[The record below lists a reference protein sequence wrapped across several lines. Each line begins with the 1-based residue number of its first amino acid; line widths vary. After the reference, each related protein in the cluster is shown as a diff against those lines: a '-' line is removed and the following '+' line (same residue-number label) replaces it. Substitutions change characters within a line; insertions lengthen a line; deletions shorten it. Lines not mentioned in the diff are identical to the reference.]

1 MGNGER
7 CVYFD
12 NAAAAPPDEAAL
24 EVFLRAA
31 KRHYANTEAVHA
43 LAYAA
48 RGELTAAGRRL
59 AAALLGKEECP
70 VVWGGSATELFRV
83 IASVPEFSSAAASAL
98 EHPALTANL
107 KHFTRL
113 TLLPA
118 DRRGTVRVEDADA
131 LPPLLAIHQ
140 VQSELGVIQPLASL
154 FPASGASCRLC
165 DAVQAAGKLP
175 IFPAADAWVI
185 SGVKFG
191 APGGAALILSPSGRF
206 TERILAH
213 AEACRRRDYSVGRVN
228 LPTILS
234 MVAAAENAVAAM
246 AENRAKAAEIHAFI
260 RQGVAEAGIV
270 PTLPEG
276 ADVSPYILHLML
288 PSQESAVVVRA
299 LGARGVYVASGSA
312 CSAESGEPSP
322 ALRALGISGARL
334 YRALRLSF
342 SGRNSMKDAEIFLS
356 ELKTVLKNY

>member
-1 MGNGER
+1 M
-7 CVYFD
+7 
-12 NAAAAPPDEAAL
+12 
-24 EVFLRAA
+24 
-31 KRHYANTEAVHA
+31 
-43 LAYAA
+43 
-48 RGELTAAGRRL
+48 
-59 AAALLGKEECP
+59 
-70 VVWGGSATELFRV
+70 
-83 IASVPEFSSAAASAL
+83 
-98 EHPALTANL
+98 
-107 KHFTRL
+107 
-113 TLLPA
+113 
-118 DRRGTVRVEDADA
+118 
-131 LPPLLAIHQ
+131 
-140 VQSELGVIQPLASL
+140 
-154 FPASGASCRLC
+154 
-165 DAVQAAGKLP
+165 
-175 IFPAADAWVI
+175 
-185 SGVKFG
+185 
-191 APGGAALILSPSGRF
+191 
-206 TERILAH
+206 
-213 AEACRRRDYSVGRVN
+213 GRVN